1 MIKFY
6 LLLNKL
12 HPEIKWREKLSVV
25 KCDFN
30 LNFEEGSESPWGD
43 RLIKFLNRL
52 KVVSDCEMQSWA
64 EKYKSTSPLCHTAP
78 KIINS
83 TRK

>member
-12 HPEIKWREKLSVV
+12 HPEIKWREKLSLV

-30 LNFEEGSESPWGD
+30 LNFERGLGVT
-43 RLIKFLNRL
+43 LG
-52 KVVSDCEMQSWA
+52 
-64 EKYKSTSPLCHTAP
+64 
-78 KIINS
+78 
-83 TRK
+83 